1 MFIPGLVSI
10 TFRKLTVEQI
20 IDLCVESG
28 VKCIEWGGDV
38 HVPPTDPANAA
49 RVGKLTAEAGLQVG
63 AYGSYYRCG
72 EADNTSTF
80 EQVVEAAKL
89 LNAPTIRV
97 WAGKTEAFDASSA
110 VQADWDRVIAD
121 LRKCCDIAAAAG
133 LTVTVEYHGHTLTA
147 TNESALRLIKE
158 TNHPALRSGWQPAQ
172 ARSVEECIEGL
183 NMVLPHVS
191 TVHCFY
197 WSDERPPVRF
207 PLADGKA
214 KWAPFLEILAADGK
228 DHAVMVEFVL
238 NDDPEQFKKDAAALL
253 SWL

>member
-20 IDLCVESG
+20 IDLCVEAG

-110 VQADWDRVIAD
+110 V
-121 LRKCCDIAAAAG
+121 
-133 LTVTVEYHGHTLTA
+133 
-147 TNESALRLIKE
+147 
-158 TNHPALRSGWQPAQ
+158 
-172 ARSVEECIEGL
+172 
-183 NMVLPHVS
+183 
-191 TVHCFY
+191 
-197 WSDERPPVRF
+197 
-207 PLADGKA
+207 
-214 KWAPFLEILAADGK
+214 
-228 DHAVMVEFVL
+228 
-238 NDDPEQFKKDAAALL
+238 
-253 SWL
+253 

>member
-20 IDLCVESG
+20 IDLCVEAG
-28 VKCIEWGGDV
+28 VKCLEWGGDV

-72 EADNTSTF
+72 EAENTSTF
-80 EQVVEAAKL
+80 EQVVETAKL

-97 WAGKTEAFDASSA
+97 WAGKTEDFYAADADQA
-110 VQADWDRVIAD
+110 VWDRVIAD
-121 LRKCCDIAAAAG
+121 LRKCCDLAEAAG
-133 LTVTVEYHGHTLTA
+133 LTVTLEYHGHTLTA

-158 TNHPALRSGWQPAQ
+158 TDHPALRSGWQPAQ

-183 NMVLPHVS
+183 NMVLPYVS

-207 PLADGKA
+207 ALGDGKA

-228 DHAVMVEFVL
+228 DHAVMVEFVKD
-238 NDDPEQFKKDAAALL
+238 DDPEQFKKDAAALL